1 MAHASHLLYFSF
13 SFFFLFSSLDHSEV
27 SSELNKVFPLILKQ
41 KNKKKTRKINVKKK
55 RLNNRHVFMPLRG

>member
-41 KNKKKTRKINVKKK
+41 TKKKKLVKSTLKKNV
-55 RLNNRHVFMPLRG
+55 

>member
-27 SSELNKVFPLILKQ
+27 SSELNKIFPLI
-41 KNKKKTRKINVKKK
+41 KKKKKKK
-55 RLNNRHVFMPLRG
+55 RLNNRHVSMPLRE